1 MKKTNKIFVLTLL
14 LTVAAFV
21 ARADGF
27 KPSGTTTSGGI
38 TNGDL
43 RAVTLTNA
51 ANVFAGS
58 FSGNLNGEFGAGI
71 NPYLFTN
78 GLAVDCVNSD
88 GLGGDNIFTVSAN
101 LENIYD
107 GGLGLSSGENF
118 FWTNSS
124 SLTYQI
130 YSNSVASPVWST
142 WQVIYP
148 AITETPLGSSGKSR
162 YGFNATASVNAFYYV
177 QRTSGAPSFSGAISG
192 GAKGKTFSLGFDT
205 NGGFSDLNLNFSGVP
220 ILKLEGASGV
230 LDLNDSTGN
239 NIASG
244 STKFGFAFG
253 NGAGGTSASV
263 DTNGIFYGKN
273 FVGSGAGLTNLTSAT
288 VQTNASIVRTN
299 DTTWFDAKGAATAAT
314 NVLGA
319 NAYTSGTASNYTALT
334 SLAIVSTNA
343 HLFGQTTNNVVPA
356 LGQFSFSSASL
367 NTNVIQLQNYEVT
380 NANAFYY
387 WSSATNAYT
396 NATVGWTIAKATNA
410 IGNAFWW
417 CLVSN
422 IVWTNSASLNTNQAI
437 ALGLSTNSAA
447 TNNGNI
453 GLAVG
458 LWQRGYVPQTLNTN
472 GTQNP
477 PVMAYAYTNGNFLN
491 LTYSGD
497 GTNQV
502 PILLAGSNNLSVA
515 VPQFNAAP
523 LQVNAGIWTNII
535 STNGNFGLSN
545 GVAVFYHTP
554 TTNRFGNIYMTN
566 ANVLVNSN
574 GLGFT
579 DTRFAFT
586 WVTGSGWKFEDTSTF
601 ASPIITFYGNGV
613 RQGGFG
619 QLDATHP
626 GFYEANANVFVFA
639 NNNNN
644 MAPMACST
652 NYIAGNGAYTQNFDD
667 GTGAYLINRGKS
679 SFCDRIQITNGVAT
693 YQNKTPVAVT
703 VGASPFN
710 FTNMTGANIECYFS
724 GGTAYSVSKN
734 QSAVYSS
741 LAGNSYFVLQPTNFC
756 TITYTVAPTLF
767 TNQW

>member
-319 NAYTSGTASNYTALT
+319 NAYTSGNAAGFTNDVRAVVTNTPGNITTNGATALGQVPYFTNTLNGWGWYIPGAGTGGNVFSNTQSFFQSLIITNTLQVSNITPTQVLIGTNSISIGTNLTASSYILDVNSGSALGAAGAGLVARFTAGASSDLIISNDTSIARLYLGHAGLSGGAAAFVVEKLSSAADGYWGENADAGGYFFRGQGAFSFGGSTPAINIPSAGSGGGNIVCTTNISLLGSEQISGTLKITNAVSVLANGSVSALYVASTNFLLMQTNYNNANWAPIPGQMKIIC
-334 SLAIVSTNA
+334 SNNWMFGVSDHSTNA
-343 HLFGQTTNNVVPA
+343 LF
-356 LGQFSFSSASL
+356 L
-367 NTNVIQLQNYEVT
+367 IQ
-380 NANAFYY
+380 
-387 WSSATNAYT
+387 
-396 NATVGWTIAKATNA
+396 
-410 IGNAFWW
+410 
-417 CLVSN
+417 
-422 IVWTNSASLNTNQAI
+422 
-437 ALGLSTNSAA
+437 
-447 TNNGNI
+447 
-453 GLAVG
+453 
-458 LWQRGYVPQTLNTN
+458 P
-472 GTQNP
+472 
-477 PVMAYAYTNGNFLN
+477 
-491 LTYSGD
+491 
-497 GTNQV
+497 
-502 PILLAGSNNLSVA
+502 
-515 VPQFNAAP
+515 
-523 LQVNAGIWTNII
+523 
-535 STNGNFGLSN
+535 
-545 GVAVFYHTP
+545 
-554 TTNRFGNIYMTN
+554 
-566 ANVLVNSN
+566 
-574 GLGFT
+574 
-579 DTRFAFT
+579 
-586 WVTGSGWKFEDTSTF
+586 
-601 ASPIITFYGNGV
+601 
-613 RQGGFG
+613 
-619 QLDATHP
+619 
-626 GFYEANANVFVFA
+626 
-639 NNNNN
+639 
-644 MAPMACST
+644 
-652 NYIAGNGAYTQNFDD
+652 
-667 GTGAYLINRGKS
+667 
-679 SFCDRIQITNGVAT
+679 
-693 YQNKTPVAVT
+693 
-703 VGASPFN
+703 
-710 FTNMTGANIECYFS
+710 
-724 GGTAYSVSKN
+724 
-734 QSAVYSS
+734 
-741 LAGNSYFVLQPTNFC
+741 
-756 TITYTVAPTLF
+756 
-767 TNQW
+767 